1 MRRTSSSSASSR
13 GTRAVRSQRGSSGH
27 QQNPFMLLRRPA
39 TTEAAGEAIGMS
51 LVYSGNFLAQVE
63 VDPYDT
69 VRARIGFD
77 PETIRWQISP
87 GMDLQIPEAVLVW
100 SRRGHRRR
108 LRRLS
113 PALP

>member
-1 MRRTSSSSASSR
+1 M
-13 GTRAVRSQRGSSGH
+13 RSQRGSTGH
-27 QQNPFMLLRRPA
+27 QQNPFILLRRPS

-69 VRARIGFD
+69 VRARIGMD
-77 PETIRWQISP
+77 PETIRWQITP

-100 SRRGHRRR
+100 SDEGHRRR
-108 LRRLS
+108 VRRLS